1 LETTLEGRETRV
13 VVGPDGPL
21 ILIGERINP
30 TGRKKLAES
39 LARGDMSMVKQEAL
53 RQAQAG
59 AQAID
64 VNASAAEIDEV
75 EILPQ
80 AVKAVAEVVGLPIVI
95 DTSNHEALAAALEV
109 CPGKPLVNSVT
120 GEDSSLAALLPLVK
134 DHRCAVIGLCID
146 EQGIPKDADRRL
158 GIARKIV
165 KVTEERG
172 IPREDLII
180 DPLAMTVGADHRA
193 GLVTLEAIAA
203 IAREL
208 KLNVVYGG
216 SNVSFG
222 LPDRSLLNRAYLA
235 MAMAAGLTCVIADP
249 LDAEIRRTIGACDL
263 LLGRD
268 EFAMRFIQ
276 HCRAG
281 W

>member
-39 LARGDMSMVKQEAL
+39 LARGNMSMVKQEAL

-172 IPREDLII
+172 IPREDLVI